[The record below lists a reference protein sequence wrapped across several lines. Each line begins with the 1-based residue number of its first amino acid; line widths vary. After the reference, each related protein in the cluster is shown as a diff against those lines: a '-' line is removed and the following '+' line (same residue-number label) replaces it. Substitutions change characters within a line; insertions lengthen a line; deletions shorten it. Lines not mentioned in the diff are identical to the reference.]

1 MAMYHLSLFFC
12 STLIV
17 VWLVSSV
24 DSIAVPSSNC
34 YVIDNSSYIYD
45 FTEWIGFPFEYSQKD
60 SDLVVRFCKDVE
72 SRSQMG
78 YVDFGRYEPS
88 LYFIASSGSGNFVQE
103 FHSGDLTNCE
113 LHSFDKM
120 GRTAQVNIFCGRCS
134 DRETCKEKRGCVC
147 SVSYD
152 GTMCRVL
159 VELAI
164 SCGHRGSRVFEGFT
178 VGFHPRSWEVVYNGM
193 TQMGFEKPYHEFS
206 FGTDQTIVSLYLTA
220 ISTLSNLVGKPSFE
234 VNPSKGL
241 EVKLSGS
248 GAKGSPPTTL
258 SPTILNVNWRCDKAN
273 SSPYEVVF
281 TIPIDGYEPIK
292 FSLTKTCEYDQ
303 ERGSDATR
311 GWATFGVLSCVFIVL
326 ASIFCCAGFVYKI
339 RVEHQ
344 RGLDALPGIT
354 VLSACLE
361 AVTGSELGYSR
372 ADTLNG
378 SFVNST
384 SWDSLPVTEQATQR
398 TGERKYGSM

>member
-134 DRETCKEKRGCVC
+134 DRETCKGFLLSWLFLVVIVVHEFLR
-147 SVSYD
+147 VSQLDFIHDHGKLYE
-152 GTMCRVL
+152 RFL
-159 VELAI
+159 LI
-164 SCGHRGSRVFEGFT
+164 I
-178 VGFHPRSWEVVYNGM
+178 VVYNGM